1 MNTFRVSRYLSLYL
15 YSVVLTFR
23 SGTVS
28 WSDTLLS
35 SPLPR
40 WPLWSNP
47 GFPTNHMTARSDHVL
62 PRKFDTS
69 YQLVCTSHK
78 NSDLWPFYEA
88 SSGFIAKAEARFR
101 RQTRK
106 MVPQCVSAA
115 TRSTWD
121 EMKSTESEPVACL
134 RQQEWC
140 LHQSKTRG
148 GGSDR
153 DIIVLVRVCRA
164 TTGWNG
170 NTLFVVRLDDLKF
183 KIKLLSS
190 KPVLPLD
197 FLSISELRQ
206 ELELMSQFEC
216 HRGLHWGPVSRVHCL

>member
-1 MNTFRVSRYLSLYL
+1 M
-15 YSVVLTFR
+15 LTFR
-23 SGTVS
+23 SDTVS

-47 GFPTNHMTARSDHVL
+47 GFPTNHMTARSDHVV

-115 TRSTWD
+115 TRSTWVV
-121 EMKSTESEPVACL
+121 MKPTESEPVACL

-140 LHQSKTRG
+140 LHQSKTQE
-148 GGSDR
+148 
-153 DIIVLVRVCRA
+153 
-164 TTGWNG
+164 
-170 NTLFVVRLDDLKF
+170 
-183 KIKLLSS
+183 KIRSRHYYRFSKSLLSNDWL
-190 KPVLPLD
+190 KWQHIVCGPLGW
-197 FLSISELRQ
+197 
-206 ELELMSQFEC
+206 LEF
-216 HRGLHWGPVSRVHCL
+216 